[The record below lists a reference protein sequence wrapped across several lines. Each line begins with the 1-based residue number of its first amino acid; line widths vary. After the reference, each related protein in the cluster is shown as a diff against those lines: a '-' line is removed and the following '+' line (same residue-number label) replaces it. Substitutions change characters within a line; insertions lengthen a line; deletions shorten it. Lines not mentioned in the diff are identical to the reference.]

1 MLQICE
7 YSTTE
12 PKNDIA
18 EGRYGIKMLDDD
30 ESSGS
35 ASSDSTS
42 ETTTEDTQ
50 PPEDVR
56 NTACMLQNTS
66 KSFL

>member
-1 MLQICE
+1 MLQICD

-12 PKNDIA
+12 PKDDTA

-42 ETTTEDTQ
+42 EATTEDTQ

-56 NTACMLQNTS
+56 NTAHMLQNTS
-66 KSFL
+66 KLFL